1 MASHPVA
8 QMVVAAMACLAA
20 VLVLTRAVAPVA
32 VVAGMAGPLAA
43 AVISWVL
50 VQRTH
55 RRAPTRVSGLMIK
68 LFGAKLVVIG
78 GYVAAAV
85 VLLGGAAISFVVS
98 FVAHYL
104 LLHVMEAFYLR
115 RLLLGGPVADRPV

>member
-8 QMVVAAMACLAA
+8 QMAVASAACLAA
-20 VLVLTRAVAPVA
+20 VLVVTRAAAPGA
-32 VVAGMAGPLAA
+32 VVAGMAAPLVA
-43 AVISWVL
+43 AVVTWLL
-50 VQRTH
+50 VERTH
-55 RRAPTRVSGLMIK
+55 RRAPARVSGLMIK
-68 LFGAKLVVIG
+68 LFGAKLVLIG

-85 VLLGGAAISFVVS
+85 MLLDGGAISFVVS

>member
-1 MASHPVA
+1 
-8 QMVVAAMACLAA
+8 MVVAATACLAA
-20 VLVLTRAVAPVA
+20 VLVLTRAAAPGA

-50 VQRTH
+50 VHRAH
-55 RRAPTRVSGLMIK
+55 RRAPTQVPGLMIK
-68 LFGAKLVVIG
+68 LFGAKLVLIG
-78 GYVAAAV
+78 GYVAGAV
-85 VLLGGAAISFVVS
+85 MVLGGAAISFVVS

-115 RLLLGGPVADRPV
+115 RLLLGGPVADRSA